1 MTPGYAPRCMWVAL
15 DNYLKDRSRSWLSDA
30 FATHRCFM
38 TNSPFSDDS
47 VDAFIADR
55 LPPWMTDAT
64 VEQLQVLH
72 QALLDQQRA
81 REQVQA
87 VFAQVQPLDDFASTL
102 LEAALQRLL
111 HRPVDVRAAR
121 LHRVVHVRYPS
132 GVTAIPDR
140 VVPKTLEQPLLACAL
155 HNFDR
160 RETAE
165 VAWLPQS
172 NVLDADGTV
181 LPLRPRAFAGVCR
194 SLDLGAA
201 YQQHL
206 KQVLFADDK
215 RRREVNADLE
225 EGWRRSLLAAVELAR
240 LQGVVKGAELDRLVS
255 AVAGAVEPLPGAFSE
270 IRLFGRVVTGVTVFE
285 PASEHGSSAP
295 QNLIVWIPDDPHG
308 AIGAYPSWSQ
318 LFRSLGTRLR
328 DPAYRQFFQRFI
340 KEHDRL
346 HFSQR
351 FQHALGS
358 AAAEDPIE
366 LDGRHQVIH
375 GALIAHLRSVQVD
388 TLLEDAQSLAVPS
401 TAVDSQA
408 RDRRNH
414 LLKGLGL
421 DLLGLASFF
430 VPELGLP
437 LLALAARQVTDDV
450 IDGYHEWALGDREA
464 ALGHLMSVAQNV
476 VMIGVGAAVGAATG
490 RMLAREGVI
499 DELAP
504 VLTPAGEQ
512 RLARV
517 DLPGYAVPD
526 SHLMAG
532 QRGLLNGRL
541 HVAVEGSAYRL
552 GPSEYR
558 ATIEHPQRVQAPAVS
573 LEDNEAGGM
582 RHALERPQE
591 WSDVGMLVARLGSNL
606 SSVSPAAVRAVLR
619 SVGLDEAA
627 LRRLHLENAPAPARL
642 CDAVHRYE
650 LHRAFPRLRGQA
662 FEAHWHEAQEVPAL
676 AAEPLHRDFPALTTR
691 AGRELLTAAG
701 DTELRQLLEQR
712 KVPLALAERARWAL
726 HDARLDRACAGFEQA
741 NAVNRDT
748 ERLALALLHR
758 DWPWAAAVKIEVHE
772 AQFGGDMR
780 ASVGADTA
788 PETRCLIHKA
798 QGYLITDHA
807 GRPLHGAVASDDFF
821 QALLRT
827 LDPEQRVAMGAAS
840 GAPADLA
847 SALADRAFADRTQ
860 AARLLGMVPV
870 GKPRPAM
877 RLGDGRIGYRLSGR
891 PEGSRQ
897 AMLRGYQQ
905 IFPTLNEMEIEVYLE
920 RVRLQGEQ
928 PWDHLRQLQQCLV
941 DLGEN
946 LAAWRREATTAPLP
960 ERRRQIARRIRQ
972 CWRRKRPDADGE
984 YRLVIDSERIES
996 LPLLP
1001 EQASFDHV
1009 THLTIRRAYLSGITE
1024 GFLQRFPNVRT
1035 LDLSHNLL
1043 SSVPEGLQALTQ
1055 LTELRLTRN
1064 QIVIDDAGLA
1074 RLSALTRLRILDL
1087 SHNPI
1092 GRLPPLGRL
1101 LDLQRLHLRGTGL
1114 NELPIEVYMHPA
1126 LEDIDLR
1133 DNHIAGMSPT
1143 LAHSHRRLAG
1153 LSLHDNPVPE
1163 PTQTALRSTLGEVGA
1178 TALPVRRHGPGG
1190 QESLERWLADSSPEE
1205 RGIRSEHWAALTD
1218 EPGSDDLMRF
1228 FNDLGRSN
1236 DYDFQGIDLRR
1247 RIWALIEVCVEHSLV
1262 REAVFQQAAGPRTC
1276 ADQMLLML
1284 SLFEV
1289 RALVATRTAG
1299 LAAADTAP
1307 ALVRIGRELYRLDEV
1322 DRVAAQHIA
1331 SERASNPY
1339 GLIDEVE
1346 IHLAYRAGLVRPLGL
1361 PAQSRYMYHRV
1372 FSDVDDVRLREAAR
1386 SILLAESNARIADS
1400 LLQRTFWMDFVRTS
1414 YANEYE
1420 TLNQPYHV
1428 QLEALL
1434 QGQEGMTEQQIIEA
1448 VGKLA
1453 DERSAAE
1460 RQLTL
1465 SLTLRLL
1472 LEHPWEGEL
1481 A

>member
-1 MTPGYAPRCMWVAL
+1 MKNTPFP
-15 DNYLKDRSRSWLSDA
+15 
-30 FATHRCFM
+30 
-38 TNSPFSDDS
+38 DDS

-55 LPPWMTDAT
+55 LPPWMANAT
-64 VEQLQVLH
+64 VEQLQGLH

-87 VFAQVQPLDDFASTL
+87 VFAQVQPLDEFASPL
-102 LEAALQRLL
+102 LEAALESLL
-111 HRPVDVRAAR
+111 HRPVDVRAAKLR
-121 LHRVVHVRYPS
+121 RVVHIRYPS
-132 GVTAIPDR
+132 GVTTVPDR
-140 VVPKTLEQPLLACAL
+140 VVPTTLEQPLLACAL

-215 RRREVNADLE
+215 RRREVSAVLE
-225 EGWRRSLLAAVELAR
+225 EGWRRSLLAAIELAR
-240 LQGVVKGAELDRLVS
+240 LQGVVKGGALDRLVS
-255 AVAGAVEPLPGAFSE
+255 AVAGASEPPAGAFSE
-270 IRLFGRVVTGVTVFE
+270 LRLLGRVVTGITVFE
-285 PASEHGSSAP
+285 PASDQASSAP
-295 QNLIVWIPDDPHG
+295 QDLIVWIPDDPYG
-308 AIGAYPSWSQ
+308 AIGTYPSWSQ

-351 FQHALGS
+351 FQHLLAS
-358 AAAEDPIE
+358 ATTGEPLE
-366 LDGRHQVIH
+366 LDARHQVIH

-388 TLLEDAQSLAVPS
+388 TLLEDAQALAVPN

-414 LLKGLGL
+414 VLKGLGL

-437 LLALAARQVTDDV
+437 LLALAARQITDDV

-464 ALGHLMSVAQNV
+464 ALAHLIAVAQNV
-476 VMIGVGAAVGAATG
+476 VMIGVGAAVGAAAG
-490 RMLAREGVI
+490 RMLAREGII

-504 VLTPAGEQ
+504 VLTPTGEQ

-526 SHLMAG
+526 THLMAG
-532 QRGLLNGRL
+532 QRGLLDGRP
-541 HVAVEGSAYRL
+541 HVAIEGNAYRL
-552 GPSEYR
+552 GLDEQRP
-558 ATIEHPQRVQAPAVS
+558 TIEHPQRGQAPEII
-573 LEDNEAGGM
+573 LEDNEAGGV
-582 RHALERPQE
+582 RHALERPQA
-591 WSDVGMLVARLGSNL
+591 WSNVDMLVARLGSNL
-606 SSVSPAAVRAVLR
+606 GTVSPSAARAVLR

-642 CDAVHRYE
+642 CDALQRYE
-650 LHRAFPRLRGQA
+650 LHRAFPRLRGPA
-662 FEAHWHEAQEVPAL
+662 FEAQWQEAQGVPAL
-676 AAEPLHRDFPALTTR
+676 AADPLHRDFPGLSTR
-691 AGRELLTAAG
+691 AGRELLAAAS
-701 DTELRQLLEQR
+701 DTELSQLLEQC
-712 KVPLALAERARWAL
+712 KVPLALAERARWVL
-726 HDARLDRACAGFEQA
+726 HDARLDRACAGFEQP
-741 NAVNRDT
+741 NAVDSDT
-748 ERLALALLHR
+748 ERLALALLHLE
-758 DWPWAAAVKIEVHE
+758 WPWAASVKIEVHE
-772 AQFGGDMR
+772 AQLGGARR

-788 PETRCLIHKA
+788 PETRCVIHTA
-798 QGYLITDHA
+798 QGYLATDHA
-807 GRPLHGAVASDDFF
+807 GRPLPGAVANDGFF

-827 LDPEQRVAMGAAS
+827 LDPEQRVAMGGAS
-840 GAPADLA
+840 KAPADLA

-860 AARLLGMVPV
+860 AARLLGMTPV
-870 GKPRPAM
+870 GKPRPPM
-877 RLGDGRIGYRLSGR
+877 RLGDGRIGYVLSGR

-905 IFPTLNEMEIEVYLE
+905 IFPTLSDMEIEVYLE

-941 DLGEN
+941 DLGDN

-972 CWRRKRPDADGE
+972 CWRRKRPDANGE
-984 YRLVIDSERIES
+984 YRLVIDSERIDS

-1001 EQASFDHV
+1001 EQALFDHV
-1009 THLTIRRAYLSGITE
+1009 THLTLRRAHLSSITE

-1035 LDLSHNLL
+1035 LDLSHNMLT
-1043 SSVPEGLQALTQ
+1043 SVPEGIQTLTQ
-1055 LTELRLTRN
+1055 LTELHLTRN

-1074 RLSALTRLRILDL
+1074 RLSALTKLRVLDL

-1092 GRLPPLGRL
+1092 GQLPPLGRL
-1101 LDLQRLHLRGTGL
+1101 LDLQRLHLRDTGL
-1114 NELPIEVYMHPA
+1114 EALPVELYMHPA

-1133 DNHIAGMSPT
+1133 DNRIADMSPI

-1163 PTQTALRSTLGEVGA
+1163 PTQTALRSTLGEAGA
-1178 TALPVRRHGPGG
+1178 TALPLRRHGPGG

-1205 RGIRSEHWAALTD
+1205 RVIRSEHWTALTD

-1228 FNDLGRSN
+1228 LNDLGRSN

-1247 RIWALIEVCVEHSLV
+1247 RIWALIEVCVENSQV

-1299 LAAADTAP
+1299 LAAADMAP

-1331 SERASNPY
+1331 RERASNPY

-1372 FSDVDDVRLREAAR
+1372 FSDVNDVRLREAAR

-1400 LLQRTFWMDFVRTS
+1400 LLQRTFWIDFLRTS
-1414 YANEYE
+1414 YAGEYE

-1428 QLEALL
+1428 RLEGLL
-1434 QGQEGMTEQQIIEA
+1434 QGQEGMTEQQILEA
-1448 VGKLA
+1448 VGTLA
-1453 DERSAAE
+1453 DERSEAE

>member
-1 MTPGYAPRCMWVAL
+1 MKNTPFP
-15 DNYLKDRSRSWLSDA
+15 
-30 FATHRCFM
+30 
-38 TNSPFSDDS
+38 DDS

-55 LPPWMTDAT
+55 LPPWITTAT
-64 VEQLQVLH
+64 VEQLQGLH
-72 QALLDQQRA
+72 QALLAQQRA
-81 REQVQA
+81 REQVRA
-87 VFAQVQPLDDFASTL
+87 IFAQVQPLDDFASAL
-102 LEAALQRLL
+102 LEKALQSLL

-132 GVTAIPDR
+132 GVTTIADR
-140 VVPKTLEQPLLACAL
+140 VVTKTLEQPLLACAL
-155 HNFDR
+155 HNFER

-181 LPLRPRAFAGVCR
+181 LPLRPRAFAGICR

-215 RRREVNADLE
+215 RRRKVNADLE
-225 EGWRRSLLAAVELAR
+225 EGWRSSLLAAVALAR
-240 LQGVVKGAELDRLVS
+240 LQGLVKGVSLDRLVS
-255 AVAGAVEPLPGAFSE
+255 AVAGAVEPLPGVFSE
-270 IRLFGRVVTGVTVFE
+270 IRLLGRVVTGITVFE

-295 QNLIVWIPDDPHG
+295 QDLIVWIPDDPHG

-340 KEHDRL
+340 KAHDRL

-351 FQHALGS
+351 FQNLLGS
-358 AAAEDPIE
+358 ATAEDPIE

-388 TLLEDAQSLAVPS
+388 TLLEDAQFLAVPNTS
-401 TAVDSQA
+401 VDSQA

-414 LLKGLGL
+414 LLKDFGL

-437 LLALAARQVTDDV
+437 LLALAARQITDDV

-476 VMIGVGAAVGAATG
+476 VMIGVGAVAGAATG
-490 RMLAREGVI
+490 RMLTREGVV

-504 VLTPAGEQ
+504 ALTPTGEQ
-512 RLARV
+512 RLVRV

-526 SHLMAG
+526 TSLMAG

-541 HVAVEGSAYRL
+541 HVAMDGNAYRL
-552 GPSEYR
+552 GASEYR
-558 ATIEHPQRVQAPAVS
+558 PTIEHPQRGQAPAIS

-591 WSDVGMLVARLGSNL
+591 WTDVNMLVSRLGSNL
-606 SSVSPAAVRAVLR
+606 GSVSPAAVRAVLR

-642 CDAVHRYE
+642 RDALHRYE

-662 FEAHWHEAQEVPAL
+662 FEAHWHEAQDVPAP
-676 AAEPLHRDFPALTTR
+676 AAEPLHRDFPALSTR
-691 AGRELLTAAG
+691 AGRELLAIAG
-701 DTELRQLLEQR
+701 DYELRQLLEKR
-712 KVPLALAERARWAL
+712 KVPLVLAERARWAL
-726 HDARLDRACAGFEQA
+726 HDARLDRACAGFEQP
-741 NAVNRDT
+741 NAVGWDT
-748 ERLALALLHR
+748 ERLALALLHL
-758 DWPWAAAVKIEVHE
+758 DWPWHASVRIEVR
-772 AQFGGDMR
+772 QGQLGGDVLV
-780 ASVGADTA
+780 SVGADTA
-788 PETRCLIHKA
+788 SETRCLIRTA
-798 QGYLITDHA
+798 QGYLATDHA
-807 GRPLHGAVASDDFF
+807 GLPLQGAVPSDGFF
-821 QALLRT
+821 QALLHT
-827 LDPEQRVAMGAAS
+827 LDPKQRVAMGAVS
-840 GAPADLA
+840 GAPGELA
-847 SALADRAFADRTQ
+847 NALADRAFADRAQ
-860 AARLLGMVPV
+860 AARLLGMARV
-870 GKPRPAM
+870 GKPRPPM
-877 RLGDGRIGYRLSGR
+877 RLGDGRIGYVLSGR
-891 PEGSRQ
+891 PEGSRR
-897 AMLRGYQQ
+897 AMLHGYQQ
-905 IFPTLNEMEIEVYLE
+905 IFPTLTDMEIEVYLE
-920 RVRLQGEQ
+920 QVRLQGEQ
-928 PWDHLRQLQQCLV
+928 PWDHLRRLQQCLV
-941 DLGEN
+941 DLGES

-984 YRLVIDSERIES
+984 YRLVIDGERIDS

-1001 EQASFDHV
+1001 DQASFDHV
-1009 THLTIRRAYLSGITE
+1009 THLTIRRAHLSNISE

-1035 LDLSHNLL
+1035 LDLSHNSL
-1043 SSVPEGLQALTQ
+1043 SRVPEGVQALTQ

-1064 QIVIDDAGLA
+1064 EIVIDDAGLA

-1092 GRLPPLGRL
+1092 GQLPPLGRL
-1101 LDLQRLHLRGTGL
+1101 LELQQLHLRGTGL
-1114 NELPIEVYMHPA
+1114 NELPVEVYMHPA

-1133 DNHIAGMSPT
+1133 DNRIADMSPA
-1143 LAHSHRRLAG
+1143 LAHARRRLAG

-1163 PTQTALRSTLGEVGA
+1163 PAQAAVRSTLGEAGA
-1178 TALPVRRHGPGG
+1178 AALPLRRHGPGG
-1190 QESLERWLADSSPEE
+1190 QESLERWLADSSAEE
-1205 RGIRSEHWAALTD
+1205 RVIRSEHWVALTN

-1247 RIWALIEVCVEHSLV
+1247 RIWALIEVCIEHSHV
-1262 REAVFQQAAGPRTC
+1262 REAVFQQAAGRRTC
-1276 ADQMLLML
+1276 ADRMLLML

-1331 SERASNPY
+1331 SERDTNPY

-1346 IHLAYRAGLVRPLGL
+1346 IRLAYRAGLVRPLGL
-1361 PAQSRYMYHRV
+1361 PAQPRYMYHRM
-1372 FSDVDDVRLREAAR
+1372 FSGVDDALLRDAAR

-1400 LLQRTFWMDFVRTS
+1400 LMQRTFWIDFLRTS

-1434 QGQEGMTEQQIIEA
+1434 EGQQGMTEQQIIEA
-1448 VGKLA
+1448 VGSLA

>member
-1 MTPGYAPRCMWVAL
+1 MKNT
-15 DNYLKDRSRSWLSDA
+15 
-30 FATHRCFM
+30 
-38 TNSPFSDDS
+38 PFSDDS
-47 VDAFIADR
+47 VDTFIADR
-55 LPPWMTDAT
+55 LPPWMARAT
-64 VEQLQVLH
+64 VEQLQGLH
-72 QALLDQQRA
+72 QALLAQQRA
-81 REQVQA
+81 REQVRA
-87 VFAQVQPLDDFASTL
+87 VFAHVQPLDDFASTL
-102 LEAALQRLL
+102 LEAALQKLL

-121 LHRVVHVRYPS
+121 LRRVVHVRYPS
-132 GVTAIPDR
+132 GVTTIPDR
-140 VVPKTLEQPLLACAL
+140 VVPTTLEQPLLACAL
-155 HNFDR
+155 HNFER
-160 RETAE
+160 QETAE

-172 NVLDADGTV
+172 TVLDADGTV

-215 RRREVNADLE
+215 RRREVGADFE

-240 LQGVVKGAELDRLVS
+240 LQGVVNVASLDRLIS
-255 AVAGAVEPLPGAFSE
+255 ALAGATEPLSGAFSE
-270 IRLFGRVVTGVTVFE
+270 IRLFGRVVTGITVFE
-285 PASEHGSSAP
+285 AASEQGVSAP
-295 QNLIVWIPDDPHG
+295 QDLIVWIPDDPHG
-308 AIGAYPSWSQ
+308 AIGTHPSWSQ
-318 LFRSLGTRLR
+318 LFSSLGTRLR
-328 DPAYRQFFQRFI
+328 DPGYRQFFQRFI
-340 KEHDRL
+340 KEQDRL

-358 AAAEDPIE
+358 ATVEGPIE
-366 LDGRHQVIH
+366 LDGRHQVIN

-388 TLLEDAQSLAVPS
+388 TLLEDAQCLAVPN
-401 TAVDSQA
+401 TAVDSKA
-408 RDRRNH
+408 RDRRTH
-414 LLKGLGL
+414 LLKGLGV

-437 LLALAARQVTDDV
+437 LLALAARQITDDV
-450 IDGYHEWALGDREA
+450 IDGYHEWALGEREA
-464 ALGHLMSVAQNV
+464 ALSHVMAVAQNV
-476 VMIGVGAAVGAATG
+476 VMLGVGAAAGAATG
-490 RMLAREGVI
+490 RVLAREGVI

-526 SHLMAG
+526 THLMAG
-532 QRGLLNGRL
+532 QRGLLNGRP
-541 HVAVEGSAYRL
+541 HVALEGNAYRL
-552 GPSEYR
+552 GPTEHR
-558 ATIEHPQRVQAPAVS
+558 PTIEHPQRGQAPAII
-573 LEDNEAGGM
+573 LEDNEMGGM

-591 WSDVGMLVARLGSNL
+591 WSEVDRLMARLGSNL
-606 SSVSPAAVRAVLR
+606 GSVSPAAARAVLR

-642 CDAVHRYE
+642 CDAVHRHE

-662 FEAHWHEAQEVPAL
+662 FEAHWREVQGVPAL
-676 AAEPLHRDFPALTTR
+676 AAEPLHRDFPALSTR
-691 AGRELLTAAG
+691 AGRELLAAAG

-726 HDARLDRACAGFEQA
+726 HDARLDRACAGFEQPS
-741 NAVNRDT
+741 AVDRDT

-758 DWPWAAAVKIEVHE
+758 DWPWDASVKIEVRQ
-772 AQFGGDMR
+772 AQLSGDVR

-788 PETRCLIHKA
+788 SETRCLIRTS
-798 QGYLITDHA
+798 QGYLATDHA
-807 GRPLHGAVASDDFF
+807 GRPLPGAVASDGFF

-827 LDPEQRVAMGAAS
+827 LDSRQRVAMGGIS

-847 SALADRAFADRTQ
+847 NALADRVFADRAQ
-860 AARLLGMVPV
+860 AARLLGMAPI

-877 RLGDGRIGYRLSGR
+877 RLGDGRIGYVLSGR
-891 PEGSRQ
+891 PEGSRR
-897 AMLRGYQQ
+897 AMLHGYQQ
-905 IFPTLNEMEIEVYLE
+905 IFPTLNDMEIELYLE
-920 RVRLQGEQ
+920 RVRVQGEQ

-941 DLGEN
+941 DLGDN
-946 LAAWRREATTAPLP
+946 LAAWRREATTAPLT

-972 CWRRKRPDADGE
+972 CWRRKRPDLDGE
-984 YRLVIDSERIES
+984 YRLVIDSERIDS

-1009 THLTIRRAYLSGITE
+1009 AHLTIRRAHLSSITV

-1043 SSVPEGLQALTQ
+1043 SSVPEGVQTLTE

-1064 QIVIDDAGLA
+1064 EIVIDDAALA
-1074 RLSALTRLRILDL
+1074 RLSALTKLRTLDL
-1087 SHNPI
+1087 SYNPI
-1092 GRLPPLGRL
+1092 GQLPPLGRL
-1101 LDLQRLHLRGTGL
+1101 LDLQRLNLRGTGL
-1114 NELPIEVYMHPA
+1114 NEFPIEVYMHPT

-1133 DNHIAGMSPT
+1133 DNLIAGMSPT

-1163 PTQTALRSTLGEVGA
+1163 ATQTALRGTLGEAGA
-1178 TALPVRRHGPGG
+1178 TALPLRRHGPGG
-1190 QESLERWLADSSPEE
+1190 QESLERWLADSTPEE
-1205 RGIRSEHWAALTD
+1205 RVIRSEHWAALTD
-1218 EPGSDDLMRF
+1218 EPGSGDLMRF

-1247 RIWALIEVCVEHSLV
+1247 RIWALIEVCVEHSQV

-1331 SERASNPY
+1331 RERATNPY

-1346 IHLAYRAGLVRPLGL
+1346 IHLAYRAGLVGPLGL

-1372 FSDVDDVRLREAAR
+1372 FSDVNDVRLREAAR
-1386 SILLAESNARIADS
+1386 SILLAESDARIADS
-1400 LLQRTFWMDFVRTS
+1400 LLQRTFWIDFLRTS
-1414 YANEYE
+1414 YAGEYE
-1420 TLNQPYHV
+1420 TLNQPYHA
-1428 QLEALL
+1428 QLDALL
-1434 QGQEGMTEQQIIEA
+1434 QGEEGMTEQQILEA

-1472 LEHPWEGEL
+1472 LEHPWEGGL